1 MKCVVL
7 PLKDGHYYILICEV
21 GCGLAN
27 PDPVEDAGGRNQA
40 MHII

>member
-1 MKCVVL
+1 MSNV
-7 PLKDGHYYILICEV
+7 LICEV

-27 PDPVEDAGGRNQA
+27 PETVGDAGGRNQA

>member
-1 MKCVVL
+1 MS
-7 PLKDGHYYILICEV
+7 PLEDGKYYILICEA

-27 PDPVEDAGGRNQA
+27 PETVGDAGGRNLA